1 MELVAPAG
9 SPARMEMA
17 FAWGADAVY
26 AGADR
31 YSLRARAENFPDGVL
46 QASIEQARVMGRP
59 LYLAVNAFFDDE
71 LLEGL
76 ADFLLG
82 LGVPGPAALIMSDPG
97 AMALA
102 CRVRPDLPI
111 HVSTQAN
118 TMNAEAVRVWRDRFG
133 ARRVVLARELSL
145 EQITRICRQVPDVEF
160 EVFAHGAMCVAYS
173 GRCIV
178 SSYLTSRA
186 FLAPGERMPGNI
198 DRIRSAS
205 LGDCSQTCRWSYGL
219 VEEKREGVVL
229 NLVEDQGKTM
239 LLSSRDLCMIDHLD
253 RLEEAG
259 VSAIKIEGRM
269 KSLQYAAVTS
279 GVYRDALDHLSG
291 GRPVA
296 ADRRSLWHDE
306 LEALTRREYSTG
318 FYFGD
323 NEAFLPSQC
332 DRKPPFLMAGTVHE
346 KTGARMWRC
355 RSSNMI
361 RGDMCLSALLPGL
374 QRVALDGY
382 TLFDAGGQPAA
393 LVRAGEDFFLE
404 TEQALLP
411 LSILRVVPAAKG
423 QGMK

>member
-1 MELVAPAG
+1 MMELVAPAG
-9 SPARMEMA
+9 SPSRMEMA

-31 YSLRARAENFPDGVL
+31 YSLRARAENFPAGVL
-46 QASIEQARVMGRP
+46 QSCLAQAATQGRP
-59 LYLAVNAFFDDE
+59 FYLAVNAFFDDE

-97 AMALA
+97 AMAVA

-118 TMNAEAVRVWRDRFG
+118 TMNVEAVRVWRDSFG
-133 ARRVVLARELSL
+133 ARRVILARELSL
-145 EQITRICRQVPDVEF
+145 TQIARICRQIPDVEF
-160 EVFAHGAMCVAYS
+160 EVFVQGAMCVAYS

-186 FLAPGERMPGNI
+186 FLAPGEEMPGRI
-198 DRIRSAS
+198 DRVRSAS

-229 NLVEDQGKTM
+229 NLVEEEGKSM

-259 VSAIKIEGRM
+259 VRAIKIEGRM

-279 GVYRDALDHLSG
+279 GIYRDALDHLSRKEPVSL
-291 GRPVA
+291 GRRA
-296 ADRRSLWHDE
+296 LWHDE
-306 LEALTRREYSTG
+306 LASLSRREYSTG
-318 FYFGD
+318 FYFAD
-323 NEAFLPSQC
+323 NEAFIPSQC
-332 DRKPPFLMAGTVHE
+332 DRSPAFLMAGTVHE
-346 KTGARMWRC
+346 KIAPKRWRC
-355 RSSNMI
+355 RSSNAI
-361 RGDMCLSALLPGL
+361 RESDSLFALLPDL
-374 QRVALDGY
+374 ERVALSGCS
-382 TLFDAGGQPAA
+382 LFDARGQATS
-393 LVRAGEDFFLE
+393 LVRPGEEFFLE
-404 TEQALLP
+404 TDETLVP
-411 LSILRVVPAAKG
+411 LSILRLRSAEKVH
-423 QGMK
+423 Q